1 MSEVSVQV
9 PADVDEKEV
18 KIILACELY
27 SEGKLTLKQAAD
39 VAGLN
44 IWDFVYEL
52 GKRKKSF
59 TNIAPEDLEKELE
72 AP

>member
-1 MSEVSVQV
+1 MPEVSVKL
-9 PADVDEKEV
+9 PVDIGERDV

-39 VAGLN
+39 VTGLDV
-44 IWDFVYEL
+44 WDFTYEL

-59 TNIAPEDLEKELE
+59 TNITPQDLKEELE
-72 AP
+72 AL